1 MSDDAIAHY
10 HDLLS
15 NSTLAADS
23 QERLETLQA
32 ARGLYFG
39 DRPLCNVLRPRFLTP
54 GQYGFVRDKVKVL
67 LPAFEIAYERAI
79 ADAEFRKQFHLLDWE
94 EQLLDIEPGFKN
106 PSPTSRFDSF
116 FVSETEFK

>member
-67 LPAFEIAYERAI
+67 LPAFEIV
-79 ADAEFRKQFHLLDWE
+79 RKLYTVGSVDV
-94 EQLLDIEPGFKN
+94 QLILQAG
-106 PSPTSRFDSF
+106 
-116 FVSETEFK
+116 